1 MRSGIV
7 MRKEPPDMIYGI
19 WNVRKSYQFS
29 LSGSI
34 NFSYRDKVYYSPG
47 KEYVMTY
54 TTAYIQQRVRDLRSF
69 KPDIPPSELE
79 SAIMAAIGFTA
90 VKLKF
95 NSFATGWS
103 KSHPDAAARGE
114 LDSLLD
120 TDDMI
125 NLYYKMISWSKVEPT
140 GQYTSVRDE
149 NDFIPI
155 PKTRDVHRYLSV
167 IRQKEQKDPA

>member
-1 MRSGIV
+1 MSQ
-7 MRKEPPDMIYGI
+7 Y
-19 WNVRKSYQFS
+19 N
-29 LSGSI
+29 
-34 NFSYRDKVYYSPG
+34 
-47 KEYVMTY
+47 
-54 TTAYIQQRVRDLRSF
+54 TAYIQQRVRDLRSF
-69 KPDIPPSELE
+69 RPDIPPSELE

-120 TDDMI
+120 TDQMI
-125 NLYYKMISWSKVEPT
+125 DLYYKMIGWSKVEPT
-140 GQYTSVRDE
+140 GQFTSVRDE
-149 NDFIPI
+149 NEWIPI